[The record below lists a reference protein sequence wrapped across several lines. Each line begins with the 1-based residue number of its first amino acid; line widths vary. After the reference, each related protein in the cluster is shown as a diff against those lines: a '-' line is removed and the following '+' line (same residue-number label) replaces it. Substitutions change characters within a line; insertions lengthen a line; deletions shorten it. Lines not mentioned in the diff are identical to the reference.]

1 MKDMLLLGITI
12 LGMILLFVIGVNT
25 KPETSENRLL
35 SFSTDTE
42 AELIVVDEGFA
53 GDMII

>member
-1 MKDMLLLGITI
+1 MKEMILLGITI

-53 GDMII
+53 GDIII